1 MTNRQKTLN
10 QPIQFSG
17 RGLHTGLAVNMTVL
31 PAPAKHG
38 IVFRRIDLEGQPEI
52 PALSD
57 FVTDTSRSTTIEKD
71 GIKISTIEHI
81 MSALWMSGVDNAII
95 EVDAPEVPI
104 MDGSARDYAAAIA
117 RVGLAEQE
125 AEIEYYTP
133 SERISYVN
141 EERGIVIDIFP
152 DDEYSISLHVD
163 YGSKVLGNQ
172 YATFHYGKDN
182 YAESISPCRTFVF
195 LHEIMPLFQHNL
207 IKGGDLDNAI
217 VVVERP
223 VSDEEMEY
231 LRREFHKDDIR
242 ITGGYLNNLELRFV
256 NEPAR
261 HKLLDLT
268 GDLALLGIRIKGR
281 VMATRPGHFA
291 NTELCKMLRK
301 NRRMAGQKP
310 RYSYDPLQ
318 KPVYDLNQIRECLPH
333 RQPFLLID
341 KIMHV
346 DEDSIMGIKNVTY
359 NEPFFSGHFPDEPVM
374 PGVLLVEAMAH
385 CGGMLAM
392 HIMEPGYKYSTYFMK
407 IDKVRFKQKV
417 VPGDT
422 LQFELRLIEP
432 IRRGIVVLEAKAF
445 VADKLACE
453 AELMAQVTKIKL
465 Q

>member
-1 MTNRQKTLN
+1 MTNKQKTLN

-17 RGLHTGLAVNMTVL
+17 RGLHTGVAVNMTVL

-38 IVFRRIDLEGQPEI
+38 IVFRRTDLEGQPEI

-57 FVTDTSRSTTIEKD
+57 YVTDTSRSTTIESN
-71 GIKISTIEHI
+71 GVKISTIEHI

-104 MDGSARDYAAAIA
+104 MDGSAKAYAAEIA
-117 RVGLAEQE
+117 RVGLAELD

-133 SERISYVN
+133 SDRISYVN
-141 EERGIVIDIFP
+141 EEKGIVIDIFP

-172 YATFHYGKDN
+172 YATFTYGKDD
-182 YAESISPCRTFVF
+182 YAGQIAPCRTFVF
-195 LHEIMPLFQHNL
+195 LHEIFPLFQHNL

-217 VVVERP
+217 VVVEKP
-223 VSDEEMEY
+223 VSDDEMNY
-231 LRREFHKDDIR
+231 LRNAFHKDDIR

-310 RYSYDPLQ
+310 RYAYDPTQ

-341 KIMHV
+341 KIMHI
-346 DEDSIMGIKNVTY
+346 DEGSIMGIKNVTY
-359 NEPFFSGHFPDEPVM
+359 NESFFAGHFPEEPVM
-374 PGVLLVEAMAH
+374 PGVLLIEAMAQ

-392 HIMEPGYKYSTYFMK
+392 NSMEKGCKYTTYFMK
-407 IDKVRFKQKV
+407 IDKVRFKHKV

-453 AELMAQVTKIKL
+453 AELMAQVTKIKE
-465 Q
+465 